1 MTNSKP
7 RVRVNTAGVITDG
20 FANLVAGLGAGN
32 AKTSAHTYVIDHDQM
47 TLENA
52 YRVSTW
58 FGKIVD
64 IPADDATREW
74 RTWKADK
81 QDIERIEAEE
91 KRLQVRQQVR
101 QALIWARLYGGAV
114 MQRLSFSD
122 RELARAGASVLALP
136 QHASLGARLVWET
149 ADAIWDGLGDRSE
162 DVNWYSKRATLS
174 AVWGA
179 TVLYWLGDD
188 SPELHDTRDFLDRR
202 IEGVMRFETLK
213 GRIGALPG
221 VSVLTELATG
231 WIKRPERRNLPGDL
245 RGAARRHEAGGGRG

>member
-1 MTNSKP
+1 MT
-7 RVRVNTAGVITDG
+7 D
-20 FANLVAGLGAGN
+20 
-32 AKTSAHTYVIDHDQM
+32 
-47 TLENA
+47 
-52 YRVSTW
+52 
-58 FGKIVD
+58 
-64 IPADDATREW
+64 
-74 RTWKADK
+74 
-81 QDIERIEAEE
+81 ERARLIEAALGHVAFEGMGDRAIAE
-91 KRLQVRQQVR
+91 GARDIGMAPALARALLPRGGADLAAAYHRQGDA
-101 QALIWARLYGGAV
+101 ALRDWLAQHPPQGRFRDRVAAAV

-136 QHASLGARLVWET
+136 QHASLGARLAWET